1 MAQLDIWWVYL
12 DYSVISSPF
21 LEIRDEHLKV
31 VHGWV
36 AQPEI
41 WWVYLDYSVISGAFL
56 EIRDVSC
63 LGP

>member
-1 MAQLDIWWVYL
+1 MYL
-12 DYSVISSPF
+12 DYSIISGPF

-31 VHGWV
+31 VRGWV

-41 WWVYLDYSVISGAFL
+41 CNGTARDMVGVLDYSVISFL